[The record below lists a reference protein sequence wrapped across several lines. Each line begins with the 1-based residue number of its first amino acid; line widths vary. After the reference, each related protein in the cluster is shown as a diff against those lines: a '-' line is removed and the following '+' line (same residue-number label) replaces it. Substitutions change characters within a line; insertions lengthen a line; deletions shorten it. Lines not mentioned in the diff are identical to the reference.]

1 MSLWSASFWNTS
13 SLFVFNK
20 TRWWREFWYSW
31 CISNGE
37 LYLILKT
44 RGEDGVTHWACR
56 PVSLV
61 NIPQF
66 FFFFFSD
73 SLHISERNTTKVMLC
88 IIMRVWTECALK
100 PVPLEVAQGHRK
112 TEISAVSHWGCPHQ
126 RASQLVYLHSHLQ
139 SLMKGSPQGGI
150 FPEASG
156 FIKVKNSL
164 RLSIK
169 DLRFIY
175 CPRMLRVF
183 VSN

>member
-1 MSLWSASFWNTS
+1 
-13 SLFVFNK
+13 
-20 TRWWREFWYSW
+20 
-31 CISNGE
+31 
-37 LYLILKT
+37 
-44 RGEDGVTHWACR
+44 
-56 PVSLV
+56 
-61 NIPQF
+61 
-66 FFFFFSD
+66 
-73 SLHISERNTTKVMLC
+73 MLC

-169 DLRFIY
+169 TFVLFIVHACLEFLFQIKQELDLHLQFVGLYSTDWETKALFQGKQDPCIGGGVQFY
-175 CPRMLRVF
+175 MLFCSMKTAMICNWESLLLVIHLLPVLF
-183 VSN
+183 SKLTAVLAMK

>member
-1 MSLWSASFWNTS
+1 MTGVLVFMMHQQWRALLDTQNKRRGWCHSLSMQASF
-13 SLFVFNK
+13 F
-20 TRWWREFWYSW
+20 
-31 CISNGE
+31 GE
-37 LYLILKT
+37 YPSI
-44 RGEDGVTHWACR
+44 
-56 PVSLV
+56 
-61 NIPQF
+61 